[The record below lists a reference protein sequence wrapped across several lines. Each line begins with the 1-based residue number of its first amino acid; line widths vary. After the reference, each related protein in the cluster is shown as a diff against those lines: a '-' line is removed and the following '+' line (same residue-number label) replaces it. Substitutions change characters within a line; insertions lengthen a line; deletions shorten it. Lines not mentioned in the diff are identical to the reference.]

1 MLCIYHNSFH
11 QSPLYKH
18 FFLIFLYFMCNI
30 FLISFSTVSNT
41 LVLSV
46 IQESLLLEFFNPY
59 NFCVCWFLY
68 FKKKKSGTHDTTK
81 LKVGVVES
89 NFSCNWLIHRLTVC
103 DSEPWCSL
111 QWTKQV
117 CTIGMQNNFRENTFL
132 IYYLWK

>member
-1 MLCIYHNSFH
+1 
-11 QSPLYKH
+11 
-18 FFLIFLYFMCNI
+18 MCNI

-68 FKKKKSGTHDTTK
+68 FKKKKSGTHDTAK

-89 NFSCNWLIHRLTVC
+89 NFSCNWFIHRLTVC
-103 DSEPWCSL
+103 DSEP
-111 QWTKQV
+111 
-117 CTIGMQNNFRENTFL
+117 
-132 IYYLWK
+132 